1 MPPFLFG
8 KSGFPQ
14 ALLDQRHHDI
24 YSDIMEKTRQRVPDM
39 TKLRRWLLLLAA
51 AACGPALADTTGDL
65 RVLVEQGRHAAAYEL
80 ASRHTELLGEP
91 DFDYYFGIAAIDSGH
106 AGEGL
111 LALERCLV
119 LAPGNL
125 AIRAELARAYFV
137 LGEDQRAREEFEI
150 VLKAAPGDA
159 VRRTVERYLDAI
171 AAREA
176 KRRPGASFYVDTG
189 LGTDS
194 NVNGGVSSS
203 NISLPVFGDVLVAPG
218 GVRQSD
224 HFSALAAGGQAT
236 YPLTPEWS
244 LFGGV
249 GLDGKFNSRH
259 SEADLLTTSVSVG
272 GVRRLDDQSYRFA
285 VGQDVVSVGS
295 DRYRTANML
304 ATQWQWQIDP
314 RQALLASAH
323 WADLAYTGFNH
334 WRDANFYGIGAGYRR
349 AIAHAWQPALQ
360 LAINIGQEDNRKDRP
375 DLGRDM
381 AGVRVVAAATP
392 LQDWTVAAGI
402 SYQYS
407 RYSGPDLLLAT
418 RRQDDYAAV
427 DLTVGYAIDP
437 RLSIRM
443 EVLLSENRS
452 NIALYHYR
460 RDVAAV
466 KLRYEFK

>member
-1 MPPFLFG
+1 
-8 KSGFPQ
+8 
-14 ALLDQRHHDI
+14 
-24 YSDIMEKTRQRVPDM
+24 MEKTRQRISDM
-39 TKLRRWLLLLAA
+39 TKLRGWLLLLLAGMA
-51 AACGPALADTTGDL
+51 GAPALADTTGDL
-65 RVLVEQGRHAAAYEL
+65 RALVEQGRHEAAYEL

-91 DFDYYFGIAAIDSGH
+91 DFDYYFGIAATDSGH

-125 AIRAELARAYFV
+125 AVRAELARAYFV

-159 VRRTVERYLDAI
+159 VRRTVERYLGAI

-176 KRRPGASFYVDTG
+176 KRKPGATFYVDTG

-203 NISLPVFGDVLVAPG
+203 GISLPVFGDVLVAPS
-218 GVRQSD
+218 GVRKSD
-224 HFSALAAGGQAT
+224 NFSALAAGGQAT
-236 YPLTPEWS
+236 YPLSPEWS

-249 GLDGKFNSRH
+249 GLDGKYNSRH
-259 SEADLLTTSVSVG
+259 HEADLLTTSVSA
-272 GVRRLDDQSYRFA
+272 GVARQLDDRSYRLA

-304 ATQWQWQIDP
+304 STQWQWQNGP

-323 WADLAYTGFNH
+323 WADLAYTGSNY
-334 WRDANFYGIGAGYRR
+334 WRDANFYGLGAGYRR
-349 AIAHAWQPALQ
+349 ALVHAWQPALQ
-360 LAINIGQEDNRKDRP
+360 LAVNVGQEDNRRDRP

-381 AGVRVVAAATP
+381 AGLRLVAAATP

-407 RYSGPDLLLAT
+407 RYSAPDLLLAT
-418 RRQDDYAAV
+418 RRQDDYAAI
-427 DLTVGYAIDP
+427 DLTVARAIDP